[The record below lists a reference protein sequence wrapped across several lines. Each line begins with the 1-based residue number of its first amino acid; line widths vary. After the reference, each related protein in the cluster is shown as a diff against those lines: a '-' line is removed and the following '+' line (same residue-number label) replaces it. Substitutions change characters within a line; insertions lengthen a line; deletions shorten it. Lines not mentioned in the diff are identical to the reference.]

1 MNDIQN
7 AIRNARASQVNRIYS
22 GFTNSKEVA
31 ENEEDKITKG
41 KEVEKNPF
49 EIQDSEEKI
58 EKSDIMDSMNY
69 SGNIKVSKTGKEIKN
84 QVDSIILPELTTC
97 LETKKIEANNKI
109 KDCGNAP
116 TKEPDKYWTEGIKI
130 DCDYKTYDW
139 EETYIPR
146 EKSVAINTLS
156 AKDAEEKFVNAPTT
170 QEEATA
176 RREYNDIVRAICNT
190 LVDIKACEI
199 LKELKDGT
207 DYELTPRQIITFRF

>member
-1 MNDIQN
+1 MNDIQK
-7 AIRNARASQVNRIYS
+7 AIQNARAFQVGRIYG
-22 GFTNSKEVA
+22 GFTNSKEVV
-31 ENEEDKITKG
+31 ENEEEKITKG
-41 KEVEKNPF
+41 KEIEEKPF
-49 EIQDSEEKI
+49 ENQTLEEKI

-69 SGNIKVSKTGKEIKN
+69 GGNIKVSKTGKEIKN
-84 QVDSIILPELTTC
+84 QVDSIILPELIAC
-97 LETKKIEANNKI
+97 LEAKKVEANNKI

-116 TKEPDKYWTEGIKI
+116 TKEPDRWWTDGIKI
-130 DCDYKTYDW
+130 DCVYKTYDW

-146 EKSVAINTLS
+146 EKSVAMDTFS
-156 AKDAEEKFVNAPTT
+156 AEDAEEKYVNAPTT

-199 LKELKDGT
+199 LKELKDDT